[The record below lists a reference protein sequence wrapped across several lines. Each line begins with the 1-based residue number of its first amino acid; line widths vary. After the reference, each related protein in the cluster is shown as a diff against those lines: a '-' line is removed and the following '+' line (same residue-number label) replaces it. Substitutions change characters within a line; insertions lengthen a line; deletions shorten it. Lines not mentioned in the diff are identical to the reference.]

1 MPRAHFV
8 HVETWV
14 FDLDNTL
21 YPAELR
27 LFDQIER
34 RMTDYVMRALGVDE
48 AEAHRLRR
56 LYWEQHGT
64 TLAGLMQEHRIDPEP
79 YLAEVHDI
87 DLASVLPSV
96 ALRDALG
103 RLPGRKIVFT
113 NGSREHARR
122 VTAAIGLDGAFDRLY
137 GFEDAAY
144 VPKPQPAAFATIF
157 GLDGLAPD
165 RAAMFEDDHRNLAV
179 PHCPRDADGA
189 GRAAGRASPRP
200 PRDRRSRRLPGAGGP
215 MRVDVLVAGGGV
227 AGLTAA
233 AAFAAAGFETMCVDP
248 VPPVTSATAEGSDL
262 RSTAFLLPA
271 VALLERAG
279 LWGALER
286 QAAPLRV
293 MRIVDAGGA
302 AGRDPGQHRLHRR
315 RGRGGRLRLQPAQ
328 LAATPRDGGAPRRAP
343 RRGPARAG
351 GGRADHAAHLGGDR
365 RARGRHAGTRAR
377 W

>member
-103 RLPGRKIVFT
+103 QLPGRKIVFT

-179 PHCPRDADGA
+179 PHSLG
-189 GRAAGRASPRP
+189 
-200 PRDRRSRRLPGAGGP
+200 
-215 MRVDVLVAGGGV
+215 MRTVLVGPLAEYPHV
-227 AGLTAA
+227 HH
-233 AAFAAAGFETMCVDP
+233 
-248 VPPVTSATAEGSDL
+248 ATDDL
-262 RSTAFLLPA
+262 VAFL
-271 VALLERAG
+271 AL
-279 LWGALER
+279 
-286 QAAPLRV
+286 V
-293 MRIVDAGGA
+293 
-302 AGRDPGQHRLHRR
+302 
-315 RGRGGRLRLQPAQ
+315 
-328 LAATPRDGGAPRRAP
+328 
-343 RRGPARAG
+343 
-351 GGRADHAAHLGGDR
+351 
-365 RARGRHAGTRAR
+365 TR
-377 W
+377 